1 MKGAFPSKMIL
12 EHVTCQTS
20 MYVATRLRDDQDAR
34 QDETNC
40 KGFDMMHRGVL
51 FPGICIVKIRI

>member
-1 MKGAFPSKMIL
+1 
-12 EHVTCQTS
+12 